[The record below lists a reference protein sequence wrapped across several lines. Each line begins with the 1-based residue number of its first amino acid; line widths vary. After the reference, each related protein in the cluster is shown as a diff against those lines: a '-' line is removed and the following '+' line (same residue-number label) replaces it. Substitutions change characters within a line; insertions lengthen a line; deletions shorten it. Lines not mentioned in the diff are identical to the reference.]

1 VVWFYSEFIN
11 HRDTEDTEV
20 AQRRARSR
28 LFVQSP
34 LLTSSVGNVAAHT
47 RLKPGMNLFS
57 LRDDVEIGRRSA
69 SQVERQY
76 QGDHRSPVKR
86 NGTLAKCY

>member
-28 LFVQSP
+28 LFVQS
-34 LLTSSVGNVAAHT
+34 LAAT
-47 RLKPGMNLFS
+47 
-57 LRDDVEIGRRSA
+57 
-69 SQVERQY
+69 
-76 QGDHRSPVKR
+76 
-86 NGTLAKCY
+86 TLGWI